1 MKRQRVRFPWDFYW
15 ENKAYKLKRSIFSG
29 RSLPIPDDSRDELHR
44 TCKSL
49 ARRRKTILDEVKDL
63 HWPPQPDIPLTK
75 SSNVKTKLTRQAL
88 ILKGRLEPP
97 RMMHSRKLVSR
108 YSTKGPPSL
117 LTHW

>member
-49 ARRRKTILDEVKDL
+49 ARRRKTVLGEEKDL
-63 HWPPQPDIPLTK
+63 HWPPQPHIPLT
-75 SSNVKTKLTRQAL
+75 NVKTKMTREEL

-97 RMMHSRKLVSR
+97 RLMMHSRKLLSR
-108 YSTKGPPSL
+108 YSTKEPPSL